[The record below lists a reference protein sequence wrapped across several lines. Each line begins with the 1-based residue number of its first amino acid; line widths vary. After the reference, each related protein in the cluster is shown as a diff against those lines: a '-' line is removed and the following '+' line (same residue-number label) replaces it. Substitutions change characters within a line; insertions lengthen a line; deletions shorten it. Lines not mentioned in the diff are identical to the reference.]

1 MGKQLVPE
9 PLFTSLFLH
18 FVISLCSRG
27 VYCRV
32 HTKGAAEKHQTAD
45 YIRSSVAELLHEMC
59 LDSEVPTSQRKFERR
74 KMSRSVGRVRPARLF
89 FLGAACFAIWGFIGR
104 GGAPSPYNRPH
115 IIGVTTKYFYM
126 YCCDAVCLSVLF
138 AGSCFSVWL
147 FSWFGQVAQASA
159 R

>member
-89 FLGAACFAIWGFIGR
+89 FPGGGLLRDMGVHWAGGGSFAI
-104 GGAPSPYNRPH
+104 
-115 IIGVTTKYFYM
+115 
-126 YCCDAVCLSVLF
+126 
-138 AGSCFSVWL
+138 
-147 FSWFGQVAQASA
+147 
-159 R
+159 